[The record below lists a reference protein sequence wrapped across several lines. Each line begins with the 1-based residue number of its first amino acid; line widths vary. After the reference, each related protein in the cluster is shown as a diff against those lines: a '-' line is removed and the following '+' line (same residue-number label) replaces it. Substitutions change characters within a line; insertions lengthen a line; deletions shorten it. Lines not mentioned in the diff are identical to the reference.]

1 MFKKT
6 FRLLVVIV
14 VSLVSLEAKNIVIIT
29 DIAQGISK
37 TEGKEVMTLI
47 NPKIKEGQPSIYE
60 DGDHFYGYVFTEKGR
75 KKTAG
80 KFVARSTQRKLY
92 NNFYNKQYV
101 PYFKVV
107 KAGVKQTIGKQHI
120 AKDIL
125 FLVDTSGSMKMNT
138 QIAKIKKTIKSFVAS
153 KDKKV
158 NVSIVV
164 FDGHKSFDDNENARL
179 ILDFT
184 NSNSKINS
192 AIDKISYSNF
202 NTLYDAGFKKAFEV
216 FKTRN
221 LKDKIV
227 FLVSDGADTGNSS
240 NITEIKKSMENMGI
254 KIKPIAVGGASM
266 NTLKKFST
274 NGNVYDAT
282 RGDMQSAIQENT
294 NTNDPL
300 FEKFA
305 ALSNSVFKKNKS
317 KDDLLIIYS
326 TMMEKSDFYDF
337 YVVPNLSDDLFY
349 NEVEEKLK
357 KEYLNINFNGMKV
370 YVRLTG
376 NPSAKRENQLTIFWK
391 RFIEEHDGKLG
402 SISKDTLTLDEM
414 GY

>member
-1 MFKKT
+1 MFKKII
-6 FRLLVVIV
+6 FVLGVL
-14 VSLVSLEAKNIVIIT
+14 SLISLSLQAKNIVVIT

-37 TEGKEVMTLI
+37 DEGLEVMELI
-47 NPKIKEGQPSIYE
+47 NPKKSPLFE

-75 KKTAG
+75 KGTSG
-80 KFVARSTQRKLY
+80 KFIARSTHRGKWI
-92 NNFYNKQYV
+92 NFYKKHYV
-101 PYFKVV
+101 PYFQVV
-107 KAGVKQTIGKQHI
+107 KNGVQKTRKKKHVP
-120 AKDIL
+120 KDVL

-138 QIAKIKKTIKSFVAS
+138 QVPKIKKTIKSFIAS

-158 NVSIVV
+158 NVAVIV
-164 FDGHKSFDDNENARL
+164 FDGHKTFDDNENARVL
-179 ILDFT
+179 LDFT
-184 NSNSKINS
+184 NDSSKINS

-202 NTLYDAGFKKAFEV
+202 NTLYDAGFRKAKEV
-216 FKTRN
+216 FDTRT

-227 FLVSDGADTGNSS
+227 FLVSDGVDTGNAS
-240 NITEIKKSMENMGI
+240 NIAEIKKSMENMGI

-300 FEKFA
+300 FEKLA
-305 ALSNSVFKKNKS
+305 ALSNSVFKKNNA

-326 TMMEKSDFYDF
+326 TMMEKSDLYDF
-337 YVVPNLSDDLFY
+337 YIIPNLSDDLFY
-349 NEVEEKLK
+349 NELQEKLK
-357 KEYLNINFNGMKV
+357 QEHLNINFNGMKV

-376 NPSAKRENQLTIFWK
+376 NPSAKRENELTILWK
-391 RFIEEHDGKLG
+391 RFIEEHNGKVG
-402 SISKDTLTLDEM
+402 FISKDSLTLDEM